1 MAGGDQGAGEQG
13 QQDSCARHP
22 AALLL
27 PAPQHPSKLGTPL
40 AFRPLHS
47 APSAFARLPAKLMP
61 ARKARLWL
69 TAGGAHVA
77 HRSQLAGSRAP
88 REDTS

>member
-47 APSAFARLPAKLMP
+47 APSAFATVAS
-61 ARKARLWL
+61 KAH
-69 TAGGAHVA
+69 AGAQGEAVADGGRRPRGASISTRRVK
-77 HRSQLAGSRAP
+77 GS
-88 REDTS
+88 T